1 MGSTNDWARR
11 GAVGRAALRGAA
23 TVFLVTLAVS
33 GAALADYHDA
43 GLSAVRSHRF
53 GHGDVSYDSWSDAIG
68 WALAVGDFNG
78 DGLDDLAVGIPYEEC
93 ENFTTERCG
102 GAEVHY
108 GQPGS
113 GLDNAFPTTRVGQ
126 FVAGSVD
133 PAEEGDSFGFALV
146 VCNLNG
152 DLYDDLAVGVP
163 AESVVAGGGPVI
175 QAGLVEIY
183 YGGSGGIPALSATRL
198 RERGGPG
205 EPDLPTSDARFGSA
219 LACGDFDNDGFDD
232 LAVGVPYRNLP
243 NGAAMAG
250 RVNVF
255 PGSAAGTGTSFRVVD
270 QTVLDDGDPGEEF
283 EQFGYALAA
292 GDFDGD
298 GDADLAIGVPGESDS
313 QGGAI
318 QFVHGGPGGLAN
330 GSYLLPVF
338 VLDPTI
344 DGLGLGTALA
354 VGDFDADG
362 KDDLVAGWSR
372 SNVAGLSQA
381 GNAFVLY
388 GSSLMMDLKR
398 IQQFSKDTVFGAP
411 LSKADDRFGESVAA
425 GDFDGDGADDVA
437 FGAPGVN
444 WSNPEPNVGA
454 VTVLLGAAGSGTS
467 GIATDRFGYFYDAH
481 RGIPGNPFWQF
492 DHFWGKSMAAG
503 DFDGDGAE
511 DLAVGAP
518 DEYEF
523 MGAVTIL
530 YGSLFSDGFESQNF
544 NAWSSHVP

>member
-1 MGSTNDWARR
+1 MGSTMDRR
-11 GAVGRAALRGAA
+11 LRVAA
-23 TVFLVTLAVS
+23 TALLAALAVS

-68 WALAVGDFNG
+68 WALAAGDFNG

-93 ENFTTERCG
+93 ENFTPERCG
-102 GAEVHY
+102 GAEIHY
-108 GQPGS
+108 GQART
-113 GLDNAFPTTRVGQ
+113 GLANALPTRRIGQ

-133 PAEEGDSFGFALV
+133 PAEDGDAFGFALV

-163 AESVVAGGGPVI
+163 AESVVAGGGPVV

-183 YGGSGGIPALSATRL
+183 YGGSGGIPTLSATRL

-205 EPDLPTSDARFGSA
+205 EPDLPTFGARFGSS
-219 LACGDFDNDGFDD
+219 LACGDFDHDGFDD
-232 LAVGVPYRNLP
+232 LAVGVPYRDLP
-243 NGAAMAG
+243 NGAALAG

-255 PGSAAGTGTSFRVVD
+255 PGSAAGPGTAYRVID
-270 QTVLDDGDPGEEF
+270 QTLLGDGDPGAEF

-298 GDADLAIGVPGESDS
+298 GDADLAIGVPNESDS

-318 QFVHGGPGGLAN
+318 HFVHGGPGGLVH
-330 GSYLLPVF
+330 GSYLLQVF
-338 VLDPTI
+338 NLDASL
-344 DGLGLGTALA
+344 DGLGFGTALA

-362 KDDLVAGWSR
+362 QDDLVAGWSQ
-372 SNVAGLSQA
+372 SNVAGLSRA

-398 IQQFSKDTVFGAP
+398 TQLFNKDLVFGAP
-411 LSKADDRFGESVAA
+411 LSKADDRFGEAVVA
-425 GDFDGDGADDVA
+425 GDFDGDGVDDVA

-444 WSNPEPNVGA
+444 WSIPEPNFGA
-454 VTVLLGAAGSGTS
+454 VTVLLGAMDLGVE
-467 GIATDRFGYFYDAH
+467 TDRFGYFYDAH
-481 RGIPGNPFWQF
+481 RGIPGNPLWLF
-492 DHFWGKSMAAG
+492 DF
-503 DFDGDGAE
+503 
-511 DLAVGAP
+511 
-518 DEYEF
+518 
-523 MGAVTIL
+523 
-530 YGSLFSDGFESQNF
+530 
-544 NAWSSHVP
+544 